1 MELVIEN
8 LKVKLQKEEI
18 LHGINLKIEDGSF
31 VSLLG
36 ASGCGK
42 TTLLKSIAGL
52 LKTESG
58 DILMAEES
66 IVKMLPEKRGTVI
79 VFQDLRL
86 FPHMTVEQNIRFPME
101 LQKISKQQ
109 QEETVTRLLED
120 VRLAGFE
127 KRKICQLSGGQR
139 QRVALARALA
149 ANPKILLLDE
159 PFSGLDEKLRLEMGD
174 LIKRLHKEWGIT
186 TVLVT
191 HDKREALQMSDKIA
205 LMSQGSVLQYDTPE
219 NIFYHPVSKEVAD
232 YFGKA
237 NYIEGTI
244 ENGVFQSNDG
254 MVEIKSVQE
263 QKAIM
268 GKMQAMIRP
277 FLVKLEKV
285 DKTHKVDKIDK
296 RNSTRVDHLQ
306 NKSAGRGK
314 ITDISFMGDM
324 VEVTVE
330 TKKGSVLSLIRY
342 EELVERGLK
351 RGCEVNLV
359 IGEEHIVFFEI

>member
-1 MELVIEN
+1 MELSIDN

-52 LKTESG
+52 LEIESG
-58 DILMAEES
+58 DIKMDGNS

-86 FPHMTVEQNIRFPME
+86 FPHMTVEQNICFPME
-101 LQKISKQQ
+101 LQKVSKEKQK
-109 QEETVTRLLED
+109 ETVVRLLED
-120 VRLAGFE
+120 VRLAGYE
-127 KRKICQLSGGQR
+127 KRKIRQLSGGQR

-159 PFSGLDEKLRLEMGD
+159 PFSGLDEQLRLEMGE
-174 LIKRLHKEWGIT
+174 LVKRLHKEWKIT

-205 LMSQGSVLQYDTPE
+205 LMSQGNVLQYDAPE
-219 NIFYHPVSKEVAD
+219 KIFYHPISKEVAD

-237 NYIEGTI
+237 NYVKTTI
-244 ENGVFQSNDG
+244 ENKEV
-254 MVEIKSVQE
+254 
-263 QKAIM
+263 
-268 GKMQAMIRP
+268 QAMIRP
-277 FLVKLEKV
+277 FAVRLKKV
-285 DKTHKVDKIDK
+285 D
-296 RNSTRVDHLQ
+296 NSQ
-306 NKSAGRGK
+306 EKEKNCGK

-324 VEVTVE
+324 AEVVVE
-330 TKKGSVLSLIRY
+330 TENGSILSLMRY
-342 EELVERGLK
+342 EELLEKGLEK
-351 RGCEVNLV
+351 GCEAV
-359 IGEEHIVFFEI
+359 IAINEKNVVFFEI